1 MTSILI
7 VIGLIQLIIAL
18 LYVRITAQKID
29 VQSAAVFKKTFYP
42 SIAICLGLYVVL
54 LGASTLPSA
63 TYNKFVGGYAGF
75 AFFVGGIVILALT
88 IGFKSLW
95 NTLDHNLTK
104 KFAESNA
111 IAAEMVLELEQ
122 ANEKLENTQIKLN
135 QSEKMAALGAM
146 AGGIAHEI
154 NNPLAI
160 IYGSARRIKMIN
172 ERSDEPI
179 DELNT
184 FIEKIN
190 EMVKRTKDIVEGML
204 IFSRND
210 DKNPSHELTSISE
223 ILSHI
228 LVFCKERFRQNEIK
242 YEIIGSE
249 LPISIF
255 GNANL
260 IGQVFL
266 NLLNNAFDEI
276 TAYDDRWIKIE
287 ISKTEKNV
295 LISVSNSGPKISSE
309 IVEKIMEP
317 FYTTKEVGKGTGL
330 GLSIS
335 TGIIK
340 KHKGTLEV
348 DLSAE
353 YTKFVITL
361 PLAESDQHFQD
372 VNEAS

>member
-1 MTSILI
+1 M
-7 VIGLIQLIIAL
+7 
-18 LYVRITAQKID
+18 R
-29 VQSAAVFKKTFYP
+29 
-42 SIAICLGLYVVL
+42 
-54 LGASTLPSA
+54 
-63 TYNKFVGGYAGF
+63 YNK
-75 AFFVGGIVILALT
+75 
-88 IGFKSLW
+88 
-95 NTLDHNLTK
+95 
-104 KFAESNA
+104 
-111 IAAEMVLELEQ
+111 
-122 ANEKLENTQIKLN
+122 
-135 QSEKMAALGAM
+135 
-146 AGGIAHEI
+146 
-154 NNPLAI
+154 
-160 IYGSARRIKMIN
+160 
-172 ERSDEPI
+172 SDKPI
-179 DELNT
+179 DEFNT

-210 DKNPSHELTSISE
+210 DKNPSHQLTSINE

-228 LVFCKERFRQNEIK
+228 MSFSKERFRQNEIK
-242 YEIIGSE
+242 YEIIGE
-249 LPISIF
+249 NLPISIF